1 MASLYFLI
9 IPFVVFYNICHCCAV
24 KRAFLCLP
32 LIPVIP
38 SFPHS
43 GSLTPDAAQLWDR
56 WLKHAL
62 LLKESHVLGNERL
75 AELFTP
81 LLLERDAPYSHQVAL
96 EAHILLQA
104 THIGHRLQ
112 PQSIR
117 QLFL

>member
-1 MASLYFLI
+1 MVGPSKELF
-9 IPFVVFYNICHCCAV
+9 FV
-24 KRAFLCLP
+24 LP
-32 LIPVIP
+32 LIPVTR

-62 LLKESHVLGNERL
+62 LLKESHVLGIERL
-75 AELFTP
+75 VELFAP
-81 LLLERDAPYSHQVAL
+81 LLLERDAPNSHQVAL

-104 THIGHRLQ
+104 THVGHSNQ
-112 PQSIR
+112 PQSIK